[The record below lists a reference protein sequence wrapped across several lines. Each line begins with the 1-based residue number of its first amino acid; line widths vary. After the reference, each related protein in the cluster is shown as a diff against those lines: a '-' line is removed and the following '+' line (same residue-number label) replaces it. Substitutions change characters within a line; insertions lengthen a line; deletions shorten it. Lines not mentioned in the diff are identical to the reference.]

1 MDEVSM
7 TFDSPDSRTVEE
19 VGVED
24 VKIRTTGNE
33 KAAFTLV
40 LCVTADGGR
49 LPPFVIFKRKTM
61 PKGIIVEVNEKGWN
75 NSEMMLVWLDK
86 VWRRRAGGF
95 FSKKSMLQLF
105 IVQRPSKRQFQS
117 IQSMQ

>member
-61 PKGIIVEVNEKGWN
+61 PKEIFSKGIIVEMNEKGWN
-75 NSEMMLVWLDK
+75 NSEMML

-95 FSKKSMLQLF
+95 FSKKSML
-105 IVQRPSKRQFQS
+105 IIYAATSHRTE
-117 IQSMQ
+117 